1 MMWNGLVIKS
11 STTNIVL
18 GFYKVMRKEKHNVS
32 ANQNFPLLQK
42 KVAATGKLRKYT
54 RKTLMAILKE
64 RGAYPTCYVS
74 RRTDFLIVGER
85 PGIKLERAIT
95 LGVCII
101 PGQEFESMLA
111 QFEQHNQDGA

>member
-18 GFYKVMRKEKHNVS
+18 GFYKGMRKEKHNVS
-32 ANQNFPLLQK
+32 ANQKFPYLQK

-54 RKTLMAILKE
+54 RKSLMKTLRE
-64 RGAYPTCYVS
+64 NGAYPVYNVS

-85 PGIKLERAIT
+85 PGKKLERAIKF
-95 LGVCII
+95 GVRIV
-101 PGQEFESMLA
+101 PGYEFESMLA
-111 QFEQHNQDGA
+111 QYEQYNEDGV

>member
-1 MMWNGLVIKS
+1 M
-11 STTNIVL
+11 
-18 GFYKVMRKEKHNVS
+18 S

-54 RKTLMAILKE
+54 RKMLMAILKK

-74 RRTDFLIVGER
+74 RRTDYLIVGER

-95 LGVCII
+95 LGVSSYLDRSLNQCWLNSSSTIKTEISKLRLLFLSLINTIVFLRMII
-101 PGQEFESMLA
+101 IYC
-111 QFEQHNQDGA
+111 

>member
-1 MMWNGLVIKS
+1 M
-11 STTNIVL
+11 
-18 GFYKVMRKEKHNVS
+18 S

-64 RGAYPTCYVS
+64 RGAYPTWYVS
-74 RRTDFLIVGER
+74 RKTDYLIVGER

-101 PGQEFESMLA
+101 PGQEFEAMLA
-111 QFEQHNQDGA
+111 QFEQHNKDGA

>member
-1 MMWNGLVIKS
+1 M
-11 STTNIVL
+11 
-18 GFYKVMRKEKHNVS
+18 S

-64 RGAYPTCYVS
+64 RVAYPTCYVS
-74 RRTDFLIVGER
+74 RKTDYLIVGER
-85 PGIKLERAIT
+85 PSIKLERAIT
-95 LGVCII
+95 LGVCIM

-111 QFEQHNQDGA
+111 QFEQHNEDGAI

>member
-1 MMWNGLVIKS
+1 MDIEQESNNAHRIDD
-11 STTNIVL
+11 
-18 GFYKVMRKEKHNVS
+18 EKGEAQCECESKIPVS
-32 ANQNFPLLQK
+32 AK
-42 KVAATGKLRKYT
+42 EGCSTGKLRKYT
-54 RKTLMAILKE
+54 RKTLMAMLKE

-74 RRTDFLIVGER
+74 SRTDYLIVGER

-111 QFEQHNQDGA
+111 QFEAHNQDGA

>member
-1 MMWNGLVIKS
+1 M
-11 STTNIVL
+11 
-18 GFYKVMRKEKHNVS
+18 S

-54 RKTLMAILKE
+54 LKTLMAILKAH
-64 RGAYPTCYVS
+64 GAYPTCYVS
-74 RRTDFLIVGER
+74 RRTDYLIVGER

-101 PGQEFESMLA
+101 PGQEFEAMLA
-111 QFEQHNQDGA
+111 QFEQHNKDGA

>member
-1 MMWNGLVIKS
+1 
-11 STTNIVL
+11 
-18 GFYKVMRKEKHNVS
+18 
-32 ANQNFPLLQK
+32 
-42 KVAATGKLRKYT
+42 
-54 RKTLMAILKE
+54 MAILKE

-85 PGIKLERAIT
+85 PGIKLERALT

-111 QFEQHNQDGA
+111 QFEQHNKDGAL

>member
-1 MMWNGLVIKS
+1 M
-11 STTNIVL
+11 
-18 GFYKVMRKEKHNVS
+18 S

-74 RRTDFLIVGER
+74 RRTDYLIVGER
-85 PGIKLERAIT
+85 PGIK

-101 PGQEFESMLA
+101 PGQEFEAMLA
-111 QFEQHNQDGA
+111 QFEQHNKDGA